1 MYLIVYSPALLC
13 NSHNL
18 NTYAVNRP
26 LVSLSPEVASSVS
39 VGTLR
44 SHPLVDLRV
53 NAWQRTTQRAPKCQS
68 PARSAQLIIAIRLMQ
83 MSWERVTRLS
93 LKCQLLLFFI
103 FFSSPAAGVVAASQS
118 ADEIDSEAKRLIDL
132 SATVKNVVTVGD
144 LSNSCYEAFVIVEI
158 FDVCKCAH
166 TPGSNL
172 RDLSDL
178 NSSKLVYIWRSI
190 TSGSTKK
197 NHVFYMFTYA
207 LDKAIDF

>member
-93 LKCQLLLFFI
+93 LKCQLLLFF

-144 LSNSCYEAFVIVEI
+144 LSNSCDEAFLIVEI

-166 TPGSNL
+166 TGQ
-172 RDLSDL
+172 LSTWLEWFKQFQTCWYLKVDHKW
-178 NSSKLVYIWRSI
+178 KLE
-190 TSGSTKK
+190 K
-197 NHVFYMFTYA
+197 NHVFYMYTYA
-207 LDKAIDF
+207 LNKTIDC